1 MKRSLSLVVRFATD
15 DVVIHLAGPGTG
27 KTHAAMQEITES
39 LKEYRPEEIAFV
51 TFTRKGVSTGV
62 ERALRVNRDFTPED
76 VRYFRTLHS
85 LCYHEAGLGK
95 NNMLTSYDLADFN
108 KAFGFRVTG
117 SDSFGMSTEDDKL
130 LERYNAIR
138 SGAKSGIFLSMAYD
152 IDRYERLIN
161 AYEAF
166 KQGHGLVDFH
176 DCLEIYLEKGK
187 PLEGVK
193 VFLVDECQ
201 DLSPLQWK
209 CVMKLSANAEK
220 VRCFGDDLQVLFSY
234 IGSDASI
241 LVEMASHYPT
251 VKHEISYRL
260 PQAVYRFSRG
270 ITDMVSE
277 KVDKDYR
284 PATDR
289 EGFVKRIND
298 RDMLVRMLKKEL
310 RDKGP
315 KPGRWMFLF
324 RTNCFIQN
332 MTDMLQA
339 AAIPYHTSAG
349 FCISAQHLDRIARY
363 YKCRKKGACS
373 KEKLDA
379 FMLKYNIKDMTD
391 DFCNSDL
398 IPGKERYYCQEM
410 VDVWGLPMLQEMSKN
425 EPWLLLSTVHR
436 VKGGEADEVALF
448 LDATKIVMDNM
459 MESVDD
465 ELRVLY
471 VGSTRSREGLY
482 LVQSKSKYSMESLV
496 ENAFL

>member
-1 MKRSLSLVVRFATD
+1 MRRSSNLTVRFATD

-27 KTHAAMQEITES
+27 KTHAAMQEIAES

-51 TFTRKGVSTGV
+51 TFTRKGVQTGI

-76 VRYFRTLHS
+76 VRFFRTLHS
-85 LCYHEAGLGK
+85 LCYHEAGLTK
-95 NNMLTSYDLADFN
+95 NNMLAYYDLVDFN
-108 KAFGFRVTG
+108 KAFGFNITG
-117 SDSFGMSTEDDKL
+117 TDAFGVSSADDKL

-138 SGAKSGIFLSMAYD
+138 SGAKSGIFLNMTYD
-152 IDRYERLIN
+152 VERYDRLVN

-166 KQGHGLVDFH
+166 KQGHDLVDFH
-176 DCLEIYLEKGK
+176 DCLEMYLQRGK

-201 DLSPLQWK
+201 DLSPLQWQ

-241 LVEMASHYPT
+241 LVEMAGHYPT
-251 VKHEISYRL
+251 VKHEVSYRL
-260 PQAVYRFSRG
+260 PQSVYRFSRG
-270 ITDMVSE
+270 ITDMVKE

-289 EGFVKRIND
+289 EGFVRQIDD
-298 RDMLVRMLKKEL
+298 RDMLVRMVKKEL
-310 RDKGP
+310 KDRGAR
-315 KPGRWMFLF
+315 PGRWMFLF
-324 RTNCFIQN
+324 RTNCFIAD
-332 MTDMLQA
+332 MTDRLQA
-339 AAIPYHTSAG
+339 AGVPYHTSAG
-349 FCISAQHLDRIARY
+349 FCVSAANLEKIAKY
-363 YKCRKKGACS
+363 YRMRKKGAAS
-373 KEKLDA
+373 REA
-379 FMLKYNIKDMTD
+379 IGQFMLKYNIRDLSD

-410 VDVWGLPMLQEMSKN
+410 VDIWGLPMLKEMAKA

-436 VKGGEADEVALF
+436 VKGGEADNVALF
-448 LDATKIVMDNM
+448 LDATKIVVDNM
-459 MESVDD
+459 LESVDD

-482 LVQSKSKYSMESLV
+482 LVSSRSRYSMEALV
-496 ENAFL
+496 ENALS